1 MKVKSAL
8 IISGCVLAA
17 SLGVY
22 WIASPREPSPEELY
36 RQYMEL
42 SPSLRFGQRENLLQK
57 AAQGGHVPAMV
68 QMAKDIFMDKESVL
82 SEDYEFWL
90 KKAADTG
97 GNPAVQMDVYY
108 NVDLSEEELFSYL
121 TKAAGQSYG
130 PALWELGCIYSS
142 FNNYNI
148 VPDEQR
154 ALALFRQ
161 AADAN
166 NSDALYL
173 LYALDRLNIF
183 PLTEAEKKTDF
194 YRRYRTALGSH
205 ETPLPSLT
213 NIHELDS
220 FEYEFVLKFLLKSMG
235 ANEKV
240 KSTLKNINEEA
251 FDNACKD
258 VF

>member
-1 MKVKSAL
+1 MNIKTTL
-8 IISGCVLAA
+8 IISGCLLAA
-17 SLGVY
+17 ALSIYGMV
-22 WIASPREPSPEELY
+22 SSREPSPEELY

-42 SPSLRFGQRENLLQK
+42 PPSQRLGQRDKLLQK
-57 AAQGGHVPAMV
+57 AAQGGHGPAML
-68 QMAKDIFMDKESVL
+68 QMTKDIFMDKESL
-82 SEDYEFWL
+82 FSKDYEFWL

-97 GNPAVQMDVYY
+97 GNPAVQMDVYHH
-108 NVDLSEEELFSYL
+108 VDLPEEELFSYL

-161 AADAN
+161 AAEAN
-166 NSDALYL
+166 DSNALYL
-173 LYALDRLNIF
+173 LYLLDRLNIF

-194 YRRYRTALGSH
+194 YQRYRRALGRH
-205 ETPLPSLT
+205 DKPLPSFT
-213 NIHELDS
+213 DIHELDPI
-220 FEYEFVLKFLLKSMG
+220 EYEFVFRFLLKSMI

-240 KSTLKNINEEA
+240 KSALKNIDEEA
-251 FDNACKD
+251 FQNVSEDLS
-258 VF
+258 

>member
-1 MKVKSAL
+1 MVS
-8 IISGCVLAA
+8 S
-17 SLGVY
+17 
-22 WIASPREPSPEELY
+22 REPSPEELY

-42 SPSLRFGQRENLLQK
+42 PPSQRLGQRDKLLQK
-57 AAQGGHVPAMV
+57 AAQGGHVPAML
-68 QMAKDIFMDKESVL
+68 QMTKDIFMDKENLL
-82 SEDYEFWL
+82 SNDYEFWL
-90 KKAADTG
+90 KKAADTEG
-97 GNPAVQMDVYY
+97 DPALQMDVYY
-108 NVDLSEEELFSYL
+108 NVDLPEEELFSYL

-166 NSDALYL
+166 NSDVLYL

-194 YRRYRTALGSH
+194 YRRYRTALGKH
-205 ETPLPSLT
+205 DTPLPPPLKTFMSR
-213 NIHELDS
+213 IHLNMNLFSS
-220 FEYEFVLKFLLKSMG
+220 FFWNPWAPMKK
-235 ANEKV
+235 
-240 KSTLKNINEEA
+240 
-251 FDNACKD
+251 
-258 VF
+258 